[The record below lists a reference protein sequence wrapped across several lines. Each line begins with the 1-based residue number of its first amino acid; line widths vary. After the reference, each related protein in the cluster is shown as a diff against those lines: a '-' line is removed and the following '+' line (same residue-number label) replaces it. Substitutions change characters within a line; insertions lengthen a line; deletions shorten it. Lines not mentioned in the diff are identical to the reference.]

1 MKQTYKTNVY
11 LQQLAVDLYRFGNEN
26 KVALWKRIADDL
38 IVPTRQKRLVNIFKL
53 DLYSKDGETIIVP
66 GKVLGTGDIHHKV
79 HVAAFD
85 FSRSAVDKIKQN
97 TRRFAK
103 RQLTWFRRD
112 ENTVWFEPDQMPEI
126 INYLEGRL
134 TPEQQVR
141 QSS

>member
-85 FSRSAVDKIKQN
+85 FSRSAVDKIKQ
-97 TRRFAK
+97 AK
-103 RQLTWFRRD
+103 GSVMTI
-112 ENTVWFEPDQMPEI
+112 PELI
-126 INYLEGRL
+126 QKN
-134 TPEQQVR
+134 PKAKDVR
-141 QSS
+141 ILG